1 MGAGKRG
8 MKTYR
13 CFLARRATW
22 VAMTIMCALP
32 AMAADPATAA
42 PQFNDKGEL
51 LRPEDYRSWVFL
63 NTALGLT
70 YGPNRPP
77 AGAPQVFTSVF
88 VNPKA
93 YAQFQ
98 QSGQW
103 PDGTIFAL
111 EVRPGLSPPAALE
124 GAITQGPRR
133 ALEVAVR
140 DSTRYPDGGWS
151 YFSFD
156 PPREN
161 PGAFREQAAPFA
173 RTAGCYACHQ
183 KHGAVQWTFTQ
194 FYADAFERAKQLG
207 TVRKDYDPNAKI
219 ETAAH

>member
-1 MGAGKRG
+1 MNPLRGHFCSGAAVCGA
-8 MKTYR
+8 
-13 CFLARRATW
+13 LALF
-22 VAMTIMCALP
+22 ILLP
-32 AMAADPATAA
+32 ARAADPATAA

-51 LRPEDYRSWVFL
+51 IRPEDYRGWVFL
-63 NTALGLT
+63 NSALGLT

-98 QSGQW
+98 KSGQW
-103 PDGTIFAL
+103 PDGTMFAL
-111 EVRPGLSPPAALE
+111 EVRPSLPATSALE
-124 GAITQGPRR
+124 GALTQGPRR

-140 DSTRYPDGGWS
+140 DSSRYPDGGWS

-156 PPREN
+156 PPRET
-161 PGAFREQAAPFA
+161 PGAYRDHAAPFP
-173 RTAGCYACHQ
+173 RSAGCYSCHQ

-194 FYADAFERAKQLG
+194 FYADEFERAKQLG
-207 TVRKDYDPNAKI
+207 TVNKDFDPARRI
-219 ETAAH
+219 EETGH

>member
-1 MGAGKRG
+1 MKNIRECLTHGAA
-8 MKTYR
+8 T
-13 CFLARRATW
+13 LAGLALLY
-22 VAMTIMCALP
+22 ALP
-32 AMAADPATAA
+32 ARAADPATAG

-51 LRPEDYRSWVFL
+51 TRPEDYRGWVFL

-93 YAQFQ
+93 YAQFK

-111 EVRPGLSPPAALE
+111 EVRPGIAPVSALD
-124 GAITQGPRR
+124 GALTQGARR

-140 DSTRYPDGGWS
+140 DSSRYPDGGWA

-156 PPREN
+156 PPRES
-161 PGAFREQAAPFA
+161 PGAFRAQAAPFP

-207 TVRKDYDPNAKI
+207 TVRGDYDAARKI
-219 ETAAH
+219 EEAGH

>member
-1 MGAGKRG
+1 
-8 MKTYR
+8 
-13 CFLARRATW
+13 
-22 VAMTIMCALP
+22 
-32 AMAADPATAA
+32 MAADPATAG
-42 PQFNDKGEL
+42 PRFNERGDL
-51 LRPEDYRSWVFL
+51 ARPEGYRSWVFL

-77 AGAPQVFTSVF
+77 AGAPQAFTSVF

-93 YAQFQ
+93 YAEFQ
-98 QSGQW
+98 KSGQW

-111 EVRPGLSPPAALE
+111 EVRAGIEAVSALE
-124 GAITQGPRR
+124 GARTQGARR

-140 DSTRYPDGGWS
+140 DSSRYPDGGWA

-156 PPREN
+156 PPRDN
-161 PGAFREQAAPFA
+161 PAAFKEHAAPFP

-194 FYADAFERAKQLG
+194 FYADEFERAKQLG
-207 TVRKDYDPNAKI
+207 TVRKDYDPARKI
-219 ETAAH
+219 VEAGH

>member
-1 MGAGKRG
+1 MKNYPKR
-8 MKTYR
+8 
-13 CFLARRATW
+13 LARLS
-22 VAMTIMCALP
+22 CLALMSAIP
-32 AMAADPATAA
+32 AMAADLTAAA
-42 PQFNDKGEL
+42 PQFNERGEL
-51 LRPEDYRSWVFL
+51 ARPEGYRSWVFL

-93 YAQFQ
+93 YEEFQ
-98 QSGQW
+98 KSGQW

-111 EVRPGLSPPAALE
+111 EVRPGIEPVSALE
-124 GAITQGPRR
+124 GARTQGARR

-140 DSTRYPDGGWS
+140 DSSRYPDGGWS

-156 PPREN
+156 PPRDSSA
-161 PGAFREQAAPFA
+161 AFKERAAPFP

-194 FYADAFERAKQLG
+194 FYADEFERAKQLG
-207 TVRKDYDPNAKI
+207 TVRKDYDPARKI
-219 ETAAH
+219 DEAGH

>member
-1 MGAGKRG
+1 MKNLRDFFPRGVALLALLALGHFSPAG
-8 MKTYR
+8 
-13 CFLARRATW
+13 
-22 VAMTIMCALP
+22 
-32 AMAADPATAA
+32 AADPATAG

-51 LRPEDYRSWVFL
+51 IRPEDYRGWVFL
-63 NTALGLT
+63 NSALGLT

-88 VNPKA
+88 VNPRA
-93 YAQFQ
+93 YAEFQ
-98 QSGQW
+98 KSGLW

-111 EVRPGLSPPAALE
+111 DIRPGIAPVSALE
-124 GAITQGPRR
+124 GARTQGPRV

-140 DSTRYPDGGWS
+140 DSSRYPDGGWS

-156 PPREN
+156 GPRESR
-161 PGAFREQAAPFA
+161 GALQATAAPFP

-207 TVRKDYDPNAKI
+207 TVNKDFDPARKI
-219 ETAAH
+219 EEAGH

>member
-1 MGAGKRG
+1 
-8 MKTYR
+8 MKNPRDY
-13 CFLARRATW
+13 FLQGL
-22 VAMTIMCALP
+22 AMLAALTSLASVP
-32 AMAADPATAA
+32 AMAADPASAA

-51 LRPEDYRSWVFL
+51 TRPEDYRSWVFL

-93 YAQFQ
+93 YAEFQ
-98 QSGQW
+98 KSGQW
-103 PDGTIFAL
+103 PDGTLFAL
-111 EVRPGLSPPAALE
+111 EVRPSLPAASALE
-124 GAITQGPRR
+124 GALTQGPRR

-140 DSTRYPDGGWS
+140 DSSRYPDGGWA

-156 PPREN
+156 PPREA
-161 PGAFREQAAPFA
+161 PGAFRAQAAPFP
-173 RTAGCYACHQ
+173 RTASCYGCHQ

-207 TVRKDYDPNAKI
+207 TVRSDYDPARKI
-219 ETAAH
+219 DEAGH

>member
-1 MGAGKRG
+1 
-8 MKTYR
+8 MKNTR
-13 CFLARRATW
+13 DFFPRTAPILA
-22 VAMTIMCALP
+22 ALMLLAAAP
-32 AMAADPATAA
+32 AMPADPATAG
-42 PQFNDKGEL
+42 PQFNGKGEL
-51 LRPEDYRSWVFL
+51 TRPEDYRSWVFL

-98 QSGQW
+98 KSGQW

-111 EVRPGLSPPAALE
+111 EVRPALAATSALE
-124 GAITQGPRR
+124 GALTQGPRR

-140 DSTRYPDGGWS
+140 DSSRYPDGGWS

-156 PPREN
+156 PPRET
-161 PGAFREQAAPFA
+161 PGAFQDRAAPFP
-173 RTAGCYACHQ
+173 RTASCYACHQ
-183 KHGAVQWTFTQ
+183 QHGAVQWTFTQ

-207 TVRKDYDPNAKI
+207 TVNKDYDPARRI
-219 ETAAH
+219 EEAGH